1 MAKQISQTYGN
12 ALFELALEQNN
23 LDQMMQE
30 AVFIRQCLEEND
42 DLIKVLNH
50 PKIPKD
56 EKITLLETVFKGQV
70 SDEMSG
76 FLAVLISKD
85 RQGGI
90 FGIFDY
96 FMHCAREYK
105 KIGVLYVTSAVTLSA
120 VQKEQIEARVLELT
134 GYVSLEVKYEV
145 DESLIGG
152 LVLRIND
159 RVVDSSIKT
168 KLTNMTKSLI

>member
-1 MAKQISQTYGN
+1 MAKQISQIYGN
-12 ALFELALEQNN
+12 ALFELAVEQNN

-30 AVFIRQCLEEND
+30 AVFIKQCMEENE

-56 EKITLLETVFKGQV
+56 EKMTLVETVFSGQI

-76 FLAVLISKD
+76 FLAILIEKD
-85 RQGGI
+85 RQCGI

-105 KIGVLYVTSAVTLSA
+105 KIGVLYVTSAVTLSS

-134 GYVSLEVKYEV
+134 SYVSLEVKYDV

-168 KLTNMTKSLI
+168 KLANMTKSLL

>member
-1 MAKQISQTYGN
+1 M
-12 ALFELALEQNN
+12 
-23 LDQMMQE
+23 
-30 AVFIRQCLEEND
+30 
-42 DLIKVLNH
+42 
-50 PKIPKD
+50 
-56 EKITLLETVFKGQV
+56 
-70 SDEMSG
+70 
-76 FLAVLISKD
+76 
-85 RQGGI
+85 
-90 FGIFDY
+90 
-96 FMHCAREYK
+96 
-105 KIGVLYVTSAVTLSA
+105 TLSA

>member
-12 ALFELALEQNN
+12 ALFELAVEQNN
-23 LDQMMQE
+23 LEQMMQE
-30 AVFIRQCLEEND
+30 VVFIKQCLEENE
-42 DLIKVLNH
+42 DLMKVLNH

-70 SDEMSG
+70 SEEMSG
-76 FLAVLISKD
+76 FLAILLNKD
-85 RQGGI
+85 RQSGI
-90 FGIFDY
+90 LEIFDY

-105 KIGVLYVTSAVTLSA
+105 KIGELYVTSAVTLSA

-134 GYVSLEVKYEV
+134 SYVSLEVKYEV

-168 KLTNMTKSLI
+168 KLANMTKSLI

>member
-12 ALFELALEQNN
+12 ALFELAVEQNN

-30 AVFIRQCLEEND
+30 VVFIKQCLEENE

-56 EKITLLETVFKGQV
+56 EKVTLVETVFKGQV
-70 SDEMSG
+70 SDEISG
-76 FLAVLISKD
+76 FLAILLEKD
-85 RQGGI
+85 RQSGV

-96 FMHCAREYK
+96 FMHCAKEYK
-105 KIGVLYVTSAVTLSA
+105 KIGELYVTSAVTLTP
-120 VQKEQIEARVLELT
+120 VQKQQIEARVLELT
-134 GYVSLEVKYEV
+134 SYVSLEVKYDV

-159 RVVDSSIKT
+159 RIVDSSIKT
-168 KLTNMTKSLI
+168 KLANMTKSLL